1 MRYSLRGRNRPT
13 GFYNEDYEPLK
24 PKKSASRITARKTP
38 AKRKAKAAKPAPKK
52 PAPKKEKI
60 PKDLDKSYV
69 GRYTPEVL
77 PRPKKQTWKHDGE
90 KPIADMKKVPPGWS
104 SHDSD
109 LDPDDIDAQIER
121 CRERIKAK
129 IMPSIFEAR
138 LKEYLNRKEERD
150 TMMNDEAEDLSW
162 NVVQRLDDLENIRSW
177 LEKGNDDD
185 DQIPNVDAIIQAY
198 TVGDLDWNAGLV
210 TYWSKG
216 KQLCQPRPFKW
227 EEFLA
232 ISAKHKG
239 HIGFWVE
246 GSRVDI
252 RLNDTVQSHPFSY
265 VKDSGAHLM
274 TISDRDFAYLHK
286 VSVTIEGFDP
296 KPAASMGVTRVHLHG
311 GEELFWR
318 SKALQIKFRD
328 PDHPKR
334 GDWEWVQCHLS
345 EEKVMDSDRIPDSG
359 NCVLYRDSLLWKYG
373 PREGINRKPQGVV

>member
-1 MRYSLRGRNRPT
+1 MRYSLRGRNKPA

-24 PKKSASRITARKTP
+24 PKTSAARITAKKTP
-38 AKRKAKAAKPAPKK
+38 VKRKAKAAKPAPKK
-52 PAPKKEKI
+52 PVPKKEKI
-60 PKDLDKSYV
+60 TKDLDKS
-69 GRYTPEVL
+69 
-77 PRPKKQTWKHDGE
+77 
-90 KPIADMKKVPPGWS
+90 
-104 SHDSD
+104 
-109 LDPDDIDAQIER
+109 DIDAQIER

-129 IMPSIFEAR
+129 IMPSIFETR
-138 LKEYLNRKEERD
+138 LKGYLNRKEERD
-150 TMMNDEAEDLSW
+150 IMMNDEAEDLSW
-162 NVVQRLDDLENIRSW
+162 KVVQRLDDLENIRSW

-185 DQIPNVDAIIQAY
+185 DQISNVKALIQAY
-198 TVGDLDWNAGLV
+198 TVGDLDWNAGL
-210 TYWSKG
+210 
-216 KQLCQPRPFKW
+216 

-246 GSRVDI
+246 GGPKVGQILLKEIKPSTGTSNGSKGDQKGLLTPSSPSRVDI

-265 VKDSGAHLM
+265 VKDSGAHLI
-274 TISDRDFAYLHK
+274 TISDRNFAYLHK

-296 KPAASMGVTRVHLHG
+296 KPAASLGVTRVHLHG
-311 GEELFWR
+311 GEELFWS

-345 EEKVMDSDRIPDSG
+345 EEKVMGSDRIPDSG
-359 NCVLYRDSLLWKYG
+359 NCVPYRDSLLWKYG